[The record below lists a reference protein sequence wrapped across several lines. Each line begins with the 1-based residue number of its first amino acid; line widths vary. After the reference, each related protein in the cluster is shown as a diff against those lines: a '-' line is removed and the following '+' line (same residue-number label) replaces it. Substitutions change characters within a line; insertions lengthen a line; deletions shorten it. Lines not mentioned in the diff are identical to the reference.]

1 LKRLQNDATAKTDLK
16 YLAIKYLEV
25 GTSHPLWKMKSKTRI
40 AVRKSIIKARIITG
54 TLVLQ
59 KDRHSF
65 NKFDISSI
73 CPMCKLEDEDIIHFL
88 LKCPL
93 FAGSR
98 QEPFRRLKTEVIN
111 DSEDGTWL
119 RIFNNEERIA
129 TLIIDCRNYSET
141 FMESASV
148 MDRIEELS
156 IELCYS
162 LYVRRP
168 QCTQET

>member
-1 LKRLQNDATAKTDLK
+1 
-16 YLAIKYLEV
+16 
-25 GTSHPLWKMKSKTRI
+25 MKSKTRI

-59 KDRHSF
+59 KDRHQF

-98 QEPFRRLKTEVIN
+98 QEPFRRLKVIN
-111 DSEDGTWL
+111 NSEDGTWL
-119 RIFNNEERIA
+119 RIFNNEERIT
-129 TLIIDCRNYSET
+129 TLIIYCRNYSET

-156 IELCYS
+156 IELCYR
-162 LYVRRP
+162 LYVRRL